1 MAKDHGTEEL
11 VPTRTRTST
20 AWWLVGLTLLL
31 ALLMLVFILQNGDKV
46 PMDFL
51 WMNFRLP
58 VGVAML
64 LSAVIGGL
72 VVLFAGIG
80 RVLQLRLA
88 ARRHRRTDRAVASQ
102 A

>member
-1 MAKDHGTEEL
+1 
-11 VPTRTRTST
+11 
-20 AWWLVGLTLLL
+20 
-31 ALLMLVFILQNGDKV
+31 
-46 PMDFL
+46 
-51 WMNFRLP
+51 
-58 VGVAML
+58 VAML